1 MKSSPKLVKSRS
13 PPGDDLHAEG
23 GSVDAAN
30 DEPVTME
37 RVREGTAVEG
47 QARETANP
55 QRNP

>member
-1 MKSSPKLVKSRS
+1 MKSSPELVKSRS

-30 DEPVTME
+30 DEPVTMD

-47 QARETANP
+47 QAQETANP